1 MFFIENNH
9 SIDIFIIRLNLKK
22 IFFFSLYIFS
32 LFYLFNNQET
42 IEISNIKKLNFYCL
56 LISRKIFKKIK
67 II

>member
-22 IFFFSLYIFS
+22 NFFFSLYIFS